1 VTVDAGTGRPQRQ
14 SVREYVAATLR
25 AALIA
30 GDLVP
35 GRVYSAPTL
44 ASQLGVSATP
54 VREAMLDLVRDG
66 MVDVAPNTGFRVTA
80 VTAAELDHIA
90 EIRLLLEVPIMGEIA
105 AARSGE
111 RDRQVEDLRPLV
123 DSMIDAAEQQ
133 DLTKYLTTD
142 TMFHTRF
149 LALHGNDVLVTTVQ
163 RLRDRSRLDGLK
175 SVAQAG
181 NLVESTREHYAM
193 IDAALSHDRP
203 AMERLMREHLGH
215 VRTDWAAPSATTDS
229 STQPTTIHEA
239 APKSGRV

>member
-1 VTVDAGTGRPQRQ
+1 MTVGGVPGRPQRQ
-14 SVREYVAATLR
+14 SIREYVAATLR

-44 ASQLGVSATP
+44 ATQLGVSATP

-66 MVDVAPNTGFRVTA
+66 MVDVAPNTGFRITA
-80 VTAAELDHIA
+80 LTAAELDHIA

-105 AARSGE
+105 AAVCSE
-111 RDRQVEDLRPLV
+111 RDAQIEDLRPLV
-123 DSMIDAAEQQ
+123 DSMIDAAQRQ
-133 DLTKYLTTD
+133 DLTAYLSIDTT
-142 TMFHTRF
+142 FHTRF

-203 AMERLMREHLGH
+203 RMEQLMREHLAH
-215 VRTDWAAPSATTDS
+215 VRTDWAAPAGTAHLAPLTL
-229 STQPTTIHEA
+229 PTMKGT
-239 APKSGRV
+239 P

>member
-1 VTVDAGTGRPQRQ
+1 MIGEGVPGRPQRQ

-30 GDLVP
+30 GELVP

-44 ASQLGVSATP
+44 AAELGVSATP

-66 MVDVAPNTGFRVTA
+66 MVDVAPNTGFRVTE
-80 VTAAELDHIA
+80 VTPEELDHIA

-105 AARSGE
+105 AAEGSE
-111 RDRQVEDLRPLV
+111 RDAQLEQLRPLV
-123 DSMIDAAEQQ
+123 DTMIDAAQRQ
-133 DLTKYLTTD
+133 DLTAYLSTD
-142 TMFHTRF
+142 TTFHTRF

-175 SVAQAG
+175 SMAEAG

-203 AMERLMREHLGH
+203 AIEQLMKAHLAH
-215 VRTDWAAPSATTDS
+215 VRTDWAALSPATLPHTLPSMKGT
-229 STQPTTIHEA
+229 P
-239 APKSGRV
+239 

>member
-1 VTVDAGTGRPQRQ
+1 MTVGGVPGRPQRQ
-14 SVREYVAATLR
+14 SIREYVAATLR

-35 GRVYSAPTL
+35 DRVYSAPTL
-44 ASQLGVSATP
+44 ATQLGVSATP

-66 MVDVAPNTGFRVTA
+66 MVDVAPNTGFRITA

-105 AARSGE
+105 AAVSSE
-111 RDRQVEDLRPLV
+111 RDAQIEELRPLV
-123 DSMIDAAEQQ
+123 DSMIDAAQRQ
-133 DLTKYLTTD
+133 DLTAYLSIDTT
-142 TMFHTRF
+142 FHTRF

-203 AMERLMREHLGH
+203 RMEQLMREHLAH
-215 VRTDWAAPSATTDS
+215 VRTDWAAPAGT
-229 STQPTTIHEA
+229 
-239 APKSGRV
+239 APLAPLKLPSMKGTP